1 MSRPVPATARVGA
14 PSQVFHWLAPNRQRL
29 LLLVAASLG
38 VGSTSARTTFPPGGG
53 TPSFPIASSTA
64 SFSIGPVKASISGT
78 SMSTAGRVLR
88 GSTNV
93 PDVGEG
99 LEELLVNRTG
109 WVRSANHENGQ
120 V

>member
-1 MSRPVPATARVGA
+1 
-14 PSQVFHWLAPNRQRL
+14 
-29 LLLVAASLG
+29 
-38 VGSTSARTTFPPGGG
+38 
-53 TPSFPIASSTA
+53 
-64 SFSIGPVKASISGT
+64 VKASISGT